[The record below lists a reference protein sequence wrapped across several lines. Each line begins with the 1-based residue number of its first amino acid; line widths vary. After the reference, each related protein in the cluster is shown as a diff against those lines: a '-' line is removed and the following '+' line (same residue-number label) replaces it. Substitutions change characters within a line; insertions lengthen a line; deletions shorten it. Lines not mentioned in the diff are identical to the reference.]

1 MRLPGS
7 TAKREFADFTA
18 AVADNLVRAAF
29 LMVADLG
36 EAEDLVQ
43 ETLLRTARQWHR
55 VRSMDQP
62 LAYARRIL
70 VNLVIDGQAGRA
82 RRRTELADRSE
93 PALRARPDLAAAARF
108 GATEERLDL
117 IAALTT
123 LTPRQRAV
131 LVLRYWAD
139 LPEAEVARLLDCS
152 AGTVKSTASRS
163 LARLRDLMTSQNS
176 PSVPISMRSE
186 SPW

>member
-7 TAKREFADFTA
+7 TAKREFEAFA
-18 AVADNLVRAAF
+18 AATTDGLVRAAF

-62 LAYARRIL
+62 IAYARKVL
-70 VNLVIDGQAGRA
+70 VNLVIDGRAVRA
-82 RRRTELADRSE
+82 RRQTELAVRSE
-93 PALRARPDLAAAARF
+93 PVLQTRHDA
-108 GATEERLDL
+108 GATAMMGATDLRLDL
-117 IAALTT
+117 IAALLT

-139 LPEAEVARLLDCS
+139 VPEAEVARLLECS
-152 AGTVKSTASRS
+152 VGTVKSTASRS
-163 LARLRDLMTSQNS
+163 LARLRDLMTGQDS
-176 PSVPISMRSE
+176 PGLPITTRSE
-186 SPW
+186 

>member
-7 TAKREFADFTA
+7 TAKREFDAFA
-18 AVADNLVRAAF
+18 AASTDGLVRAAF

-55 VRSMDQP
+55 VRTMDQP
-62 LAYARRIL
+62 LAYARRVL
-70 VNLVIDGQAGRA
+70 VNLVIDGRAVRA
-82 RRRTELADRSE
+82 RRRTELAARSE
-93 PALRARPDLAAAARF
+93 PALQTRPDAGALAAI
-108 GATEERLDL
+108 GATDERLDL
-117 IAALTT
+117 IAALLT

-139 LPEAEVARLLDCS
+139 LPEAEVARLLECS

-163 LARLRDLMTSQNS
+163 LARLRELMTGQDA
-176 PSVPISMRSE
+176 PGLPIAMRSE
-186 SPW
+186 